1 MTLMNK
7 YELMAM
13 AAGFLL
19 GGLISSI
26 ITEKVVE
33 KRMNEEVNKELDK
46 LRAQKVVRLNAKD
59 EDAEEISKNI
69 SKTGSIEVSKH
80 YEPIEPV
87 EASAEEMAK
96 RLSKFSESSIDAHE
110 INTHEVQY
118 NTEVTAKDEDYVSK
132 YGSYEE
138 PIHIVTFEDCCDAP
152 EGWKTEYLKWYSEDD
167 VLTDEDND
175 PVDFSLIGNATD
187 NFDENVLGEDE
198 DTIYVSN
205 RNTMTIYEVQKI
217 EANYYEEV
225 MGGMAEWED
234 DRLSGGREK
243 MHKRKEKFDD

>member
-1 MTLMNK
+1 MTMLNK

-26 ITEKVVE
+26 IAEKAVE
-33 KRMNEEVNKELDK
+33 KRMNEEVNRELER
-46 LRAQKVVRLNAKD
+46 LREQKTVHLNAKD

-69 SKTGSIEVSKH
+69 SKTGSIEVSK
-80 YEPIEPV
+80 
-87 EASAEEMAK
+87 
-96 RLSKFSESSIDAHE
+96 FSESSIDAHE
-110 INTHEVQY
+110 IDTHEVQY
-118 NTEVTAKDEDYVSK
+118 NTEVSVKDENYVSK

-167 VLTDEDND
+167 VLTDEDDD

-187 NFDENVLGEDE
+187 NFDENVLGEEE

-205 RNTMTIYEVQKI
+205 CNTMTIYEVQKI
-217 EANYYEEV
+217 EANYYEEFI
-225 MGGMAEWED
+225 GD
-234 DRLSGGREK
+234 DAYLETVRRYDVYAGGREK
-243 MHKRKEKFDD
+243 MHKRKEKFDE

>member
-33 KRMNEEVNKELDK
+33 KRMNEEVNKELER
-46 LRAQKVVRLNAKD
+46 LRERKTVHLNAKN
-59 EDAEEISKNI
+59 EDTEEISKNI
-69 SKTGSIEVSKH
+69 SKTGSIEVSK
-80 YEPIEPV
+80 
-87 EASAEEMAK
+87 
-96 RLSKFSESSIDAHE
+96 FSESSIDAHD

-118 NTEVTAKDEDYVSK
+118 NTEVAAKDENYVSK

-152 EGWKTEYLKWYSEDD
+152 WGWKTEYLKWYSGDD

-205 RNTMTIYEVQKI
+205 RNTMTIYEVQRI

-225 MGGMAEWED
+225 MGGIAEWED

>member
-1 MTLMNK
+1 MTMLNK

-33 KRMNEEVNKELDK
+33 HRMNEEVNKELD
-46 LRAQKVVRLNAKD
+46 RIRENSVHNALHD
-59 EDAEEISKNI
+59 
-69 SKTGSIEVSKH
+69 
-80 YEPIEPV
+80 EPIEPV
-87 EASAEEMAK
+87 EVSAEEMAK
-96 RLSKFSESSIDAHE
+96 KLSKFSESSIDAHD

-118 NTEVTAKDEDYVSK
+118 NTEVTAKDENYVSK

-225 MGGMAEWED
+225 MGGIAEWED

-243 MHKRKEKFDD
+243 MHKRKEKFDE

>member
-1 MTLMNK
+1 MTMLNK

-13 AAGFLL
+13 TAGFLL

-33 KRMNEEVNKELDK
+33 RKMNEEINKELEII
-46 LRAQKVVRLNAKD
+46 RAKHNAELKIKDIIIKAKD
-59 EDAEEISKNI
+59 AGKAAEEATKATEELA
-69 SKTGSIEVSKH
+69 KT
-80 YEPIEPV
+80 
-87 EASAEEMAK
+87 
-96 RLSKFSESSIDAHE
+96 LSKFSESSIDAHE

-118 NTEVTAKDEDYVSK
+118 NTEVAAKDENYVSK
-132 YGSYEE
+132 YGSYED

-225 MGGMAEWED
+225 MGGIAEWED

-243 MHKRKEKFDD
+243 MHKRKEKFDE

>member
-1 MTLMNK
+1 MTMLNK

-33 KRMNEEVNKELDK
+33 KRMNEEVNKELEK
-46 LRAQKVVRLNAKD
+46 IHSIRPTTSIP
-59 EDAEEISKNI
+59 DAEKTLLQEKND
-69 SKTGSIEVSKH
+69 
-80 YEPIEPV
+80 EP
-87 EASAEEMAK
+87 K
-96 RLSKFSESSIDAHE
+96 SKFSESSIDAHE
-110 INTHEVQY
+110 IDTHETQY
-118 NTEVTAKDEDYVSK
+118 NIEVAAKDENYVSK

-152 EGWKTEYLKWYSEDD
+152 WGWKTEYLKWYSEDD
-167 VLTDEDND
+167 VLTDDDND
-175 PVDFSLIGNATD
+175 PVDFSLIGNVTD

-225 MGGMAEWED
+225 MGGIAEWED

-243 MHKRKEKFDD
+243 MHKRKEKFDE

>member
-19 GGLISSI
+19 GGLVSSI

-33 KRMNEEVNKELDK
+33 KRMNEEVNKELER
-46 LRAQKVVRLNAKD
+46 LRKERGILNDVRYAAKYTAS
-59 EDAEEISKNI
+59 EAEKATESLETLT
-69 SKTGSIEVSKH
+69 KTV
-80 YEPIEPV
+80 
-87 EASAEEMAK
+87 
-96 RLSKFSESSIDAHE
+96 SKFSESSIDAHD

-118 NTEVTAKDEDYVSK
+118 NTEVAAKDENYVSK
-132 YGSYEE
+132 YGSYED
-138 PIHIVTFEDCCDAP
+138 PIHVVTFEDCCDAP

-187 NFDENVLGEDE
+187 NFDENVLGEEE

-225 MGGMAEWED
+225 MGGMTDWED

>member
-33 KRMNEEVNKELDK
+33 KRMNEEVNKELERIRENK
-46 LRAQKVVRLNAKD
+46 NYKIVEIAENTKPIKPITSEEMNQ
-59 EDAEEISKNI
+59 AEEKLDKDLN
-69 SKTGSIEVSKH
+69 
-80 YEPIEPV
+80 
-87 EASAEEMAK
+87 EAIK
-96 RLSKFSESSIDAHE
+96 SKFSESSIDAHE

-118 NTEVTAKDEDYVSK
+118 NTEVRSKDEDYVSK
-132 YGSYEE
+132 YGSYED

-225 MGGMAEWED
+225 MGGIAEWED

-243 MHKRKEKFDD
+243 MHKRKEKFEE